1 MLKKW
6 GAILL
11 VILLAAASAGSAEL
25 IQVTLADEGCECGSD
40 TVICEGDTVTITAPG
55 EYLLTGSLSNGQVRV
70 DCKEDGKVSINLQ
83 DVSIHYETGAAIL
96 IGHVSPRIRISLMA
110 DTTNELSNGADLI
123 YEEEDEPNGVIF
135 SRSDL
140 TIEGSGT
147 LKVTA
152 GAMDGIVSKDDLK
165 IEGGTLIV
173 NAPRHGIRGKDFV
186 EISDGNITV
195 TAGKDGIRSNNNKES
210 DRGYISVL
218 GGTIRITCGDDP
230 FDFVTALNIRNA
242 EITSSVDSAGN
253 P

>member
-6 GAILL
+6 GVL
-11 VILLAAASAGSAEL
+11 LLAVMLAAVSAGSAEL
-25 IQVTLADEGCECGSD
+25 IGITLADDHSECGAD
-40 TVICEGDTVTITAPG
+40 TVLCEGSTVTITTPG
-55 EYLLTGSLSNGQVRV
+55 EYLLTGALSNGQVRI
-70 DCKEDGKVSINLQ
+70 DCKEDGKVSLHLQ
-83 DVSIHYETGAAIL
+83 DVRIHNDTGAAIL

-110 DTTNELSNGADLI
+110 DTNNELSNGEDLV

-165 IEGGTLIV
+165 MEGGTLFV

-186 EISDGNITV
+186 EISGGDITV
-195 TAGKDGIRSNNNKES
+195 TAGKDGIRSNNTRES

-242 EITSSVDSAGN
+242 EITTTVHSSEA

>member
-6 GAILL
+6 GALL
-11 VILLAAASAGSAEL
+11 LAILLAAASAGSAEL
-25 IQVTLADEGCECGSD
+25 IQITLADGRSECGSD
-40 TVICEGDTVTITAPG
+40 AVKCEGDAVTITAPG
-55 EYLLTGSLSNGQVRV
+55 EYLLTGTLSNGQVRI
-70 DCKEDGKVSINLQ
+70 DCREDGKVIVNLQ
-83 DVSIHYETGAAIL
+83 DVRIHNETGAAIL

-110 DTTNELSNGADLI
+110 DTNNELSCGEDLV

-140 TIEGSGT
+140 TIEGSGA

-165 IEGGTLIV
+165 IEGGTITV
-173 NAPRHGIRGKDFV
+173 SAPRHGIRGKDFV
-186 EISDGNITV
+186 EISGGDITV

-210 DRGYISVL
+210 GRGYISVL
-218 GGTIRITCGDDP
+218 GGTIRVTCGDDP

-242 EITSSVDSAGN
+242 EITTTVEAADN